1 MKYIFTRFFVPV
13 LALLL
18 FSCSEGKPSDRDKK
32 EPEKNTENE
41 KTAAGVKV
49 TCNATNAINVSVTDT
64 KSAYALDNKD
74 VEWTL
79 RSTRAFRMENESLIS
94 YVMFLANFDFNPA
107 SYEEALRVKPAKG
120 QAVIRIHVN
129 YYEEHAGNMG
139 LPMPSGVY
147 DVNNEHNKNYQ
158 HTGTIEI
165 IGKNGTVYPLAK
177 GKIKGELEVT
187 KADQEE
193 ICGKMNLEDPVLSI
207 KADFSAMLKK

>member
-1 MKYIFTRFFVPV
+1 MKYIFTSFFLPV
-13 LALLL
+13 FLLL
-18 FSCSEGKPSDRDKK
+18 LYSCTGGNHSSRDTK
-32 EPEKNTENE
+32 EPEKNAAHQNASPN
-41 KTAAGVKV
+41 TAAA
-49 TCNATNAINVSVTDT
+49 CNATNAINVTVTDT
-64 KSAYALDNKD
+64 KSAYARDNKE

-94 YVMFLANFDFNPA
+94 YVMFLANFDFAPS

-139 LPMPSGVY
+139 LPMPPGLY

-165 IGKNGTVYPLAK
+165 IGKNGTVYPLTK
-177 GKIKGELEVT
+177 GKIKGQLEVT
-187 KADQEE
+187 KADQQE
-193 ICGKMNLEDPVLSI
+193 ICGKMNLEDPVLSV
-207 KADFSAMLKK
+207 KADFSAMLKN